1 MKTLAH
7 ISDLHFGR
15 IDPCVVEGLLAD
27 LTARKP
33 DLIVISGDLVQ
44 RAKVRHFEEARAFL
58 QRLPFPYLV
67 VPGNHDI
74 PVYNVVRRFIDP
86 FGNYKRYI
94 SRDLSPFHVDSEIA
108 VLGINTARSV
118 IMDFSEGRMNKAQ
131 IQRVREVFCAL
142 PETVF
147 KVLFTH
153 HPFLPPPDAPGTKLV
168 GRHKLA
174 LPALESCGVDLLLA
188 GHLHKAYSGD
198 IMTHHTQVA
207 RSILVAQAS
216 TATST
221 RLRNEANAYNLIT
234 IAPPRVTFEVRS
246 WEGAAF
252 TGGLVS
258 TWRKESHRWL
268 MEAQDSGFRPVSPAS
283 VFWRPQNTPA
293 RPNPTAL
300 CAAECERGMRPA
312 DHEILHAPAT

>member
-1 MKTLAH
+1 MRTLAH

-15 IDPCVVEGLLAD
+15 IDHRVVEGLLTD
-27 LTARKP
+27 LIATKP

-44 RAKVRHFEEARAFL
+44 RARARHFGEARAFL
-58 QRLPFPYLV
+58 ERLPFPYLV

-74 PVYNVVRRFIDP
+74 PVYNILRRFTDP

-94 SRDLSPFHVDSEIA
+94 TRDLSPFHIDSEIA

-118 IMDFSEGRMNKAQ
+118 IFDFSEGRMNKAQ
-131 IQRVREVFCAL
+131 IQRVREVFCEL
-142 PETVF
+142 PGHVF

-153 HPFLPPPDAPGTKLV
+153 HPFLPPPDDPKTKLV

-174 LPALESCGVDLLLA
+174 LPALETCGVDLLLA
-188 GHLHKAYSGD
+188 GHLHRAYSGD
-198 IMTHHTQVA
+198 IMSHHTQVA

-221 RLRNEANAYNLIT
+221 RLRDEANAYNLIS
-234 IAPPRVTFEVRS
+234 IAPPTVTFEVRS

-258 TWRKESHRWL
+258 TWRKDGHRWTL
-268 MEAQDSGFRPVSPAS
+268 QSQNTGFRPVSRDEAGDGDRETLPCG
-283 VFWRPQNTPA
+283 RT
-293 RPNPTAL
+293 
-300 CAAECERGMRPA
+300 G
-312 DHEILHAPAT
+312 

>member
-15 IDPCVVEGLLAD
+15 INPLVVEGLLAD
-27 LTARKP
+27 ITAARP

-44 RAKVRHFEEARAFL
+44 RAKARHFEEARAFL
-58 QRLPFPYLV
+58 RRLPFPYLV

-86 FGNYKRYI
+86 LRHYKHYI
-94 SRDLSPFHVDSEIA
+94 SRDLSPFHVDDEIA
-108 VLGINTARSV
+108 VLGINTARSF

-131 IQRVREVFCAL
+131 IQRVREVFREL
-142 PETVF
+142 PDSVF

-153 HPFLPPPDAPGTKLV
+153 HPFLPPPDAPHTRLV

-174 LPALESCGVDLLLA
+174 LPALEACGVDLLLA
-188 GHLHKAYSGD
+188 GHLHRAYSGD

-221 RLRNEANAYNLIT
+221 RLRDEANAYNLIA
-234 IAPPRVTFEVRS
+234 IAPPRIAFEVRS

-252 TGGLVS
+252 TGGLS
-258 TWRKESHRWL
+258 SSWRKEGQHWILESQ
-268 MEAQDSGFRPVSPAS
+268 ETGFRPVSG
-283 VFWRPQNTPA
+283 
-293 RPNPTAL
+293 
-300 CAAECERGMRPA
+300 AA
-312 DHEILHAPAT
+312 

>member
-1 MKTLAH
+1 MRRLAH

-15 IDPCVVEGLLAD
+15 IDPRVVEGLLCD
-27 LTARKP
+27 LAAAGP

-44 RAKVRHFEEARAFL
+44 RAKAHHFEEARAFL

-74 PVYNVVRRFIDP
+74 PVYNLVWRFLDP

-94 SRDLSPFHVDSEIA
+94 TRDLSPFHVDSEIA
-108 VLGINTARSV
+108 VLGINTARPV

-131 IQRVREVFCAL
+131 IQRVREVFCPL
-142 PETVF
+142 PDGVF

-153 HPFLPPPDAPGTKLV
+153 HPFLPPPDKPGTRLV

-188 GHLHKAYSGD
+188 GHLHRAYSGD

-234 IAPPRVTFEVRS
+234 VAPPRVTFEVRS

-258 TWRKESHRWL
+258 TWRKDGPRWTL
-268 MEAQDSGFRPVSPAS
+268 EGQDTGFRPVS
-283 VFWRPQNTPA
+283 
-293 RPNPTAL
+293 
-300 CAAECERGMRPA
+300 AA
-312 DHEILHAPAT
+312 

>member
-1 MKTLAH
+1 MKRLAH

-15 IDPCVVEGLLAD
+15 IDQTVVDGLLTD
-27 LTARKP
+27 LTARRP

-44 RAKVRHFEEARAFL
+44 RAKPRHFEAARAFL
-58 QRLPFPYLV
+58 RELPVPYLV

-74 PVYNVVRRFIDP
+74 PVYNLLLRFTDP
-86 FGNYKRYI
+86 FGHYRRYI
-94 SRDLSPFHVDSEIA
+94 CDDLSPVHIDQDIA
-108 VLGINTARSV
+108 VLGINTARSM
-118 IMDFSEGRMNKAQ
+118 ILDFSEGRLNKAQ
-131 IQRVREVFCAL
+131 VQRVRDVFCTL
-142 PETVF
+142 PDTVF

-153 HPFLPPPDAPGTKLV
+153 HPFLPPPGAPGTQLV

-174 LPALESCGVDLLLA
+174 LPALESCGVDLMLA

-198 IMTHHTQVA
+198 IMSFHTQVA

-234 IAPPRVTFEVRS
+234 IAPPQVTFEVRS

-258 TWRKESHRWL
+258 TWMKQGRRWTL
-268 MEAQDSGFRPVSPAS
+268 QAQDTGFRPLGPPVEQG
-283 VFWRPQNTPA
+283 RLN
-293 RPNPTAL
+293 
-300 CAAECERGMRPA
+300 RGA
-312 DHEILHAPAT
+312 

>member
-1 MKTLAH
+1 MKRLAH

-15 IDPCVVEGLLAD
+15 IDPRVVDGLLAD
-27 LTARKP
+27 LTAQAP
-33 DLIVISGDLVQ
+33 DLIVISGDFVQ
-44 RAKVRHFEEARAFL
+44 RAKARHFEEARAFL
-58 QRLPFPYLV
+58 QKLPFPYMA

-74 PVYNVVRRFIDP
+74 PVYNVFKRFTDP
-86 FGNYKRYI
+86 FGHYRRYI
-94 SRDLSPFHVDSEIA
+94 TSDFSPLHIDDEIA
-108 VLGINTARSV
+108 VLGINTARPV
-118 IMDFSEGRMNKAQ
+118 IMDFSEGRMNKRQ
-131 IQRVREVFCAL
+131 IARVREVFCGM
-142 PETVF
+142 PDRMF

-153 HPFLPPPDAPGTKLV
+153 HPFLPPPDLPKTQLV

-198 IMTHHTQVA
+198 IMSFHTQVA

-234 IAPPRVTFEVRS
+234 VAHPNVTFEVRS

-252 TGGLVS
+252 AGGLVS
-258 TWRKESHRWL
+258 SYSKEGSRWVL
-268 MEAQDSGFRPVSPAS
+268 QAQDTGFRPVGSDGSAVADPMAARWESVARNAS
-283 VFWRPQNTPA
+283 REA
-293 RPNPTAL
+293 HGGA
-300 CAAECERGMRPA
+300 
-312 DHEILHAPAT
+312 

>member
-15 IDPCVVEGLLAD
+15 IDQRVVDGLLAD
-27 LTARKP
+27 LTEKRP

-44 RAKVRHFEEARAFL
+44 RAKRRHFEEARAFL
-58 QRLPFPYLV
+58 NQLTMPYLV

-74 PVYNVVRRFIDP
+74 PVYNIFRRFTNP
-86 FGNYKRYI
+86 FGHYRHYI
-94 SRDLSPFHVDSEIA
+94 SKDFSPVHVDSEIA
-108 VLGINTARSV
+108 VLGINTARPV
-118 IMDFSEGRMNKAQ
+118 ILDFSEGRMNKAQ
-131 IQRVREVFCAL
+131 IERMREVFCPL
-142 PETVF
+142 PDTVF

-153 HPFLPPPDAPGTKLV
+153 HPFMPPPDSPATQLV
-168 GRHKLA
+168 GRHKLV
-174 LPALESCGVDLLLA
+174 LPALESCGVDLMLA

-198 IMTHHTQVA
+198 IMSFHTQVA

-221 RLRNEANAYNLIT
+221 RLRNEANAYNLIS
-234 IAPPRVTFEVRS
+234 IAPPQVTFEVRS

-258 TWRKESHRWL
+258 TWCKQGQRWEL
-268 MEAQDSGFRPVSPAS
+268 QAQDTGFRPVSG
-283 VFWRPQNTPA
+283 
-293 RPNPTAL
+293 
-300 CAAECERGMRPA
+300 AA
-312 DHEILHAPAT
+312 

>member
-1 MKTLAH
+1 MRRIAH

-15 IDPCVVEGLLAD
+15 IDQRVVEGLLAD
-27 LTARKP
+27 LKALP
-33 DLIVISGDLVQ
+33 LDLIVISGDLVQ
-44 RAKVRHFEEARAFL
+44 RAKPSHFREARAFL
-58 QRLPFPYLV
+58 DRLPVPYMV

-74 PVYNVVRRFIDP
+74 PVYNVLLRFTDP
-86 FGNYKRYI
+86 LGNYKRFI
-94 SRDLSPFHVDSEIA
+94 SRDLSPVHIDSEIA
-108 VLGINTARSV
+108 VLGINTARSL
-118 IMDFSEGRMNKAQ
+118 ISDFSEGRMNRAQ
-131 IQRVREVFCAL
+131 IARVQEVFGPV

-147 KVLFTH
+147 KILFTH
-153 HPFLPPPDAPGTKLV
+153 HPFLPPPDAPGTRLV

-174 LPALESCGVDLLLA
+174 LPALESVGVDLLLA
-188 GHLHKAYSGD
+188 GHLHRAYSGD

-234 IAPPRVTFEVRS
+234 VDHPRAIFEVRS

-258 TWRKESHRWL
+258 TWIKRDDRWTL
-268 MEAQDSGFRPVSPAS
+268 EAQDTGFRPV
-283 VFWRPQNTPA
+283 TG
-293 RPNPTAL
+293 
-300 CAAECERGMRPA
+300 AA
-312 DHEILHAPAT
+312 

>member
-1 MKTLAH
+1 MRTLAH

-15 IDPCVVEGLLAD
+15 IDQRVVEGLLSD
-27 LTARKP
+27 VTAQRP

-44 RAKVRHFEEARAFL
+44 RAKASHFRQARAFL
-58 QRLPFPYLV
+58 ERLPFPYLV

-74 PVYNVVRRFIDP
+74 PVYNVVRRFLNP
-86 FGNYKRYI
+86 LGNYKRYI
-94 SRDLSPFHVDSEIA
+94 SRDLSPFHIDSEIA
-108 VLGINTARSV
+108 VLGINTARSA
-118 IMDFSEGRMNKAQ
+118 IMDFAEGRMNKAQ
-131 IQRVREVFCAL
+131 IRRVREVFCEL
-142 PETVF
+142 PNSVF

-153 HPFLPPPDAPGTKLV
+153 HPFLPPPDAPKTKLV
-168 GRHKLA
+168 GRAKLA
-174 LPALESCGVDLLLA
+174 LPALETCGVDLLLA
-188 GHLHKAYSGD
+188 GHLHRAYSGD

-252 TGGLVS
+252 TAGLTSV
-258 TWRKESHRWL
+258 WRKDGQRWAL
-268 MEAQDSGFRPVSPAS
+268 EMQDTGFRPVSG
-283 VFWRPQNTPA
+283 
-293 RPNPTAL
+293 
-300 CAAECERGMRPA
+300 AA
-312 DHEILHAPAT
+312 

>member
-15 IDPCVVEGLLAD
+15 IDPRVVEGLLAD
-27 LTARKP
+27 LTARRP

-44 RAKVRHFEEARAFL
+44 RAKVSHFRQARAFL

-74 PVYNVVRRFIDP
+74 PVYNVVRRFLNP
-86 FGNYKRYI
+86 LGNYKRYI
-94 SRDLSPFHVDSEIA
+94 SKDLSPFHIDSEIA

-131 IQRVREVFCAL
+131 IRRVREVFCEV
-142 PETVF
+142 PNTVF

-153 HPFLPPPDAPGTKLV
+153 HPFLPPPDAPNTKLV
-168 GRHKLA
+168 GRAKMA
-174 LPALESCGVDLLLA
+174 LPALETCGVDLLLA
-188 GHLHKAYSGD
+188 GHLHRAYSGD

-258 TWRKESHRWL
+258 VWRKDGQRWAL
-268 MEAQDSGFRPVSPAS
+268 EMQDTGFRPVSG
-283 VFWRPQNTPA
+283 
-293 RPNPTAL
+293 
-300 CAAECERGMRPA
+300 AA
-312 DHEILHAPAT
+312 

>member
-15 IDPCVVEGLLAD
+15 IDQRVVDGLLAD
-27 LTARKP
+27 LTERRP

-44 RAKVRHFEEARAFL
+44 RAKRRHFEEARAFL
-58 QRLPFPYLV
+58 DQLPVPYMV

-74 PVYNVVRRFIDP
+74 PVYNVFRRFTNP
-86 FGNYKRYI
+86 FGHYRHYI
-94 SRDLSPFHVDSEIA
+94 SKDLSPVHIDSEIA
-108 VLGINTARSV
+108 VLGINTARPV

-131 IQRVREVFCAL
+131 IERVREVFCKL
-142 PETVF
+142 PDTVF

-153 HPFLPPPDAPGTKLV
+153 HPFMPPPDSPTTHLV
-168 GRHKLA
+168 GRHKLV
-174 LPALESCGVDLLLA
+174 LPALETCGVDLMLA

-198 IMTHHTQVA
+198 IMSFHTQVA

-221 RLRNEANAYNLIT
+221 RLRNEANAYNLIA
-234 IAPPRVTFEVRS
+234 IAPPQVTFEVRS

-252 TGGLVS
+252 TAGLVS
-258 TWRKESHRWL
+258 TWRKQGHRWEL
-268 MEAQDSGFRPVSPAS
+268 QAQDSGFRPLSG
-283 VFWRPQNTPA
+283 
-293 RPNPTAL
+293 
-300 CAAECERGMRPA
+300 AA
-312 DHEILHAPAT
+312 

>member
-1 MKTLAH
+1 MAH

-15 IDPCVVEGLLAD
+15 IDPRVVEGLLAD
-27 LTARKP
+27 LTARRP

-44 RAKVRHFEEARAFL
+44 RAKVSHFRQARAFL

-74 PVYNVVRRFIDP
+74 PVYNVVRRFLNP
-86 FGNYKRYI
+86 LGNYKRYI
-94 SRDLSPFHVDSEIA
+94 SKDLSPFHIDSEIA

-131 IQRVREVFCAL
+131 IRRVREVFCEV
-142 PETVF
+142 PNTVF

-153 HPFLPPPDAPGTKLV
+153 HPFLPPPDAPNTKLV
-168 GRHKLA
+168 GRAKMA
-174 LPALESCGVDLLLA
+174 LPALETCGVDLLLA
-188 GHLHKAYSGD
+188 GHLHRAYSGD

-258 TWRKESHRWL
+258 VWRKDGQRWAL
-268 MEAQDSGFRPVSPAS
+268 EMQDTGFRPVSG
-283 VFWRPQNTPA
+283 
-293 RPNPTAL
+293 
-300 CAAECERGMRPA
+300 AA
-312 DHEILHAPAT
+312 

>member
-15 IDPCVVEGLLAD
+15 IDQRVVDGLLSD
-27 LTARKP
+27 LTLQRP

-44 RAKVRHFEEARAFL
+44 RAKPRHFEAARAFL
-58 QRLPFPYLV
+58 RELPFPYLV

-74 PVYNVVRRFIDP
+74 PVYNLFRRFTDP
-86 FGNYKRYI
+86 FGHYRRYI
-94 SRDLSPFHVDSEIA
+94 SADLSPFHIDSDIA
-108 VLGINTARSV
+108 VLGINTARPI
-118 IMDFSEGRMNKAQ
+118 IMDFSEGRLNKAQ
-131 IQRVREVFCAL
+131 VQRVREVFCAV
-142 PETVF
+142 PDTVF

-153 HPFLPPPDAPGTKLV
+153 HPFLPPPDSPGTRLV

-174 LPALESCGVDLLLA
+174 LPALESCGVDLMLA

-198 IMTHHTQVA
+198 IMSFHTQVA

-221 RLRNEANAYNLIT
+221 RLRNEANAYNLIA
-234 IAPPRVTFEVRS
+234 IDPPQVTFEVRS

-252 TGGLVS
+252 TAGLVS
-258 TWRKESHRWL
+258 TWRKEGQRWH
-268 MEAQDSGFRPVSPAS
+268 MQAQDSGFRPVSG
-283 VFWRPQNTPA
+283 
-293 RPNPTAL
+293 
-300 CAAECERGMRPA
+300 AA
-312 DHEILHAPAT
+312 

>member
-1 MKTLAH
+1 VKTLAH

-15 IDPCVVEGLLAD
+15 IDQRVVEGLLAD
-27 LTARKP
+27 LTAKAP
-33 DLIVISGDLVQ
+33 DMVVISGDLVQ
-44 RAKVRHFEEARAFL
+44 RAKPKHFKAARAFL
-58 QRLPFPYLV
+58 DRLCSPYLV

-74 PVYNVVRRFIDP
+74 PVYNLFQRFTDP

-94 SRDLSPFHVDSEIA
+94 SQDFSPVYIDSEIA
-108 VLGINTARSV
+108 ILGINTARSL
-118 IMDFSEGRMNKAQ
+118 IRDFSHGRMNTMQ
-131 IQRVREVFCAL
+131 IQRVREVFSPL

-153 HPFLPPPDAPGTKLV
+153 HPFLPPPDAPATKLV

-188 GHLHKAYSGD
+188 GHLHRAYSGD

-221 RLRNEANAYNLIT
+221 RLRNEANAYNFIT
-234 IAPPRVTFEVRS
+234 IDQPRVTFEVRS

-258 TWRKESHRWL
+258 TWVRQGHRWTL
-268 MEAQDSGFRPVSPAS
+268 EAQDTGFRPVSGLSPSAS
-283 VFWRPQNTPA
+283 RA
-293 RPNPTAL
+293 
-300 CAAECERGMRPA
+300 
-312 DHEILHAPAT
+312 

>member
-1 MKTLAH
+1 MKRLAH

-15 IDPCVVEGLLAD
+15 IDHKVVDGLLAD
-27 LTARKP
+27 LAAQRP

-44 RAKVRHFEEARAFL
+44 RAKPRHFEAARAFL
-58 QRLPFPYLV
+58 RELTAPYLV

-74 PVYNVVRRFIDP
+74 PVYNVFRRFTDP
-86 FGNYKRYI
+86 FGHYRRYI
-94 SRDLSPFHVDSEIA
+94 SADLSPIHVDSEIA
-108 VLGINTARSV
+108 VLGINTARPV
-118 IMDFSEGRMNKAQ
+118 ILDFSEGRMNKAQ
-131 IQRVREVFCAL
+131 IQRVREVFCEL

-153 HPFLPPPDAPGTKLV
+153 HPFLPPPDSPDTRLV

-174 LPALESCGVDLLLA
+174 LPALESCGVDLMLA

-198 IMTHHTQVA
+198 IMSHHTQVA

-221 RLRNEANAYNLIT
+221 RLRNEANAYNLIA
-234 IAPPRVTFEVRS
+234 IAPPQVTFEVRS

-252 TGGLVS
+252 TAGLVS
-258 TWRKESHRWL
+258 TWVKRGQRWEL
-268 MEAQDSGFRPVSPAS
+268 QAQDSGFRPVGS
-283 VFWRPQNTPA
+283 
-293 RPNPTAL
+293 
-300 CAAECERGMRPA
+300 AA
-312 DHEILHAPAT
+312 

>member
-1 MKTLAH
+1 MKRLAH

-15 IDPCVVEGLLAD
+15 IDQRVVDGLLAD
-27 LTARKP
+27 VTAQAP

-44 RAKVRHFEEARAFL
+44 RAKRRHFEEARAFL
-58 QRLPFPYLV
+58 QKLPFPYMV

-74 PVYNVVRRFIDP
+74 PVYNVFRRFTNP
-86 FGNYKRYI
+86 LGHYRHYI
-94 SRDLSPFHVDSEIA
+94 TTDLSPLHVDDEVA
-108 VLGINTARSV
+108 VLGINTVRSV
-118 IMDFSEGRMNKAQ
+118 ISDFSEGRMNRRQ
-131 IQRVREVFCAL
+131 IERVREVFCGM
-142 PETVF
+142 PDTVF

-153 HPFLPPPDAPGTKLV
+153 HPFLPPPDLPKTRLV
-168 GRHKLA
+168 GRHKLV

-198 IMTHHTQVA
+198 IMSFHTQVA

-234 IAPPRVTFEVRS
+234 VDHPLVTFEVRS

-258 TWRKESHRWL
+258 TYRKQEQRWML
-268 MEAQDSGFRPVSPAS
+268 QAQDTGFRPVGSGVVWGKTGGS
-283 VFWRPQNTPA
+283 A
-293 RPNPTAL
+293 RAGT
-300 CAAECERGMRPA
+300 
-312 DHEILHAPAT
+312 